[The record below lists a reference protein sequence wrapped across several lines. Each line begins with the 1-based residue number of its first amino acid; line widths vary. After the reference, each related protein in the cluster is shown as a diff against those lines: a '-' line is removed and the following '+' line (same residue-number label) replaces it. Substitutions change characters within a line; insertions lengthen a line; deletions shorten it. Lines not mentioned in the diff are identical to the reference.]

1 MAYTVDKKIQY
12 LIDELISRHLKE
24 NNPQWRLLIKAYLEY
39 LDQGILG
46 KAYAVTNNT
55 DANLVDPDLLD
66 DYLANYFSG
75 VIDTDKF
82 GINEETKRYFL
93 SLSKFITGLK
103 GNKKSF
109 DFLFKSMRDFEI
121 PNPDGGEDLTISEI
135 NLEYEENESW
145 WEPGDFNWYNAAE
158 IHDGSIDYYAEFSKP
173 FTYRFTVSYTQA
185 TIIDLIKTV
194 HPAGFFYEFLLR
206 AYFDEVQ
213 ELTDG
218 LLIGENRLIFY
229 NQDETQYS
237 HDGAAIYGPKI
248 IIQNL

>member
-1 MAYTVDKKIQY
+1 MAYTIDKKIQY

-24 NNPQWRLLIKAYLEY
+24 NNPQWRKLILAYLQY
-39 LDQGILG
+39 LDQGSLG
-46 KAYAVTNNT
+46 KVYSVTNNT
-55 DANLVDPDLLD
+55 DAALVDSDLLD
-66 DYLANYFSG
+66 DYLNNYFSD
-75 VIDTDKF
+75 VIDTDHF
-82 GINEETKRYFL
+82 GIDEQTKRYFL

-109 DFLFKSMRDFEI
+109 DFLFKSLRNFEI
-121 PNPDGGEDLTISEI
+121 PDPDGGDDITINEI

-194 HPAGFFYEFLLR
+194 HPAGFFYEFLLK
-206 AYFDEVQ
+206 AYFDETV
-213 ELTDG
+213 EISDG
-218 LLIGENRLIFY
+218 LLIGENKLIFY

-237 HDGAAIYGPKI
+237 YDGTAVHGPVLI
-248 IIQNL
+248 EQNL